1 MPRIRCSFAPPP
13 TRLTRRSSASLGG
26 EETRSYPRDIER
38 KRTPIRNY
46 GPLRSLLTRADVF
59 LAAARPPFFSSLVS
73 YVFFIPYVLTFWSQL
88 RENEWT
94 LYPGLNLKHGR
105 NGVRKA
111 RLARPGIISRSYRD
125 APTELLQKRLLT
137 DGDKRDAR

>member
-1 MPRIRCSFAPPP
+1 M
-13 TRLTRRSSASLGG
+13 
-26 EETRSYPRDIER
+26 
-38 KRTPIRNY
+38 
-46 GPLRSLLTRADVF
+46 F
-59 LAAARPPFFSSLVS
+59 LAATLFLFLFSLF
-73 YVFFIPYVLTFWSQL
+73 YPLRTFWSRL

-137 DGDKRDAR
+137 DGDKRVAR